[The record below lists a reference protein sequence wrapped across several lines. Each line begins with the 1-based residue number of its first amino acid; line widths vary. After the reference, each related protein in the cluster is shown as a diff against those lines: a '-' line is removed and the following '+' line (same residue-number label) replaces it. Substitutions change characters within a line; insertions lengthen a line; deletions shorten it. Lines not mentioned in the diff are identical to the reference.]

1 MSKQNMGS
9 GIDDFLKEE
18 GIFDGAQA
26 RAVKELVTW
35 QLGEAMKEQKISKNN
50 MATLLH
56 TSRGNPRLEE

>member
-1 MSKQNMGS
+1 MSKQKMGS

-35 QLGEAMKEQKISKNN
+35 QLGEPTFGRFSTAARSPIC
-50 MATLLH
+50 
-56 TSRGNPRLEE
+56 